1 MKRLL
6 CLISFMLSIV
16 VMFCQSAEGRY
27 SSRLTRDGVLFFIM
41 PERLRDV
48 SGIKSF
54 EYDMTLL
61 SWSDSVTVNFT
72 FESPEM
78 TIPSDFAIISG
89 EEEAVC
95 HSFSP
100 LFVDIKRNH
109 FEIRITSKFSVSEI
123 KSMIY
128 STFPPR
134 FRFMQGAE
142 AKSATYKPKQWAK
155 DRKKLNDIFQ
165 LYLLSK

>member
-1 MKRLL
+1 MKRHL
-6 CLISFMLSIV
+6 CLMSFMFSIV
-16 VMFCQSAEGRY
+16 VLFGQSAEGRY

-54 EYDMTLL
+54 EYDMTML

-72 FESPEM
+72 FESSEM
-78 TIPSDFAIISG
+78 AIPSNLSIQIG
-89 EEEAVC
+89 QEETVC

-100 LFVDIKRNH
+100 LFVDIKGNH

-123 KSMIY
+123 KAMIY
-128 STFPPR
+128 STLPPR
-134 FRFMQGAE
+134 FCFVQGAE
-142 AKSATYKPKQWAK
+142 AKSAAYKPKQWAK